1 MTPAPA
7 SSPWFAVGRDHV
19 RLLRDG
25 REAFPAML
33 EAIEQ
38 AEREVL
44 LEMYWVGADAAGEA
58 FRAALVRAAHRGVVI
73 RVVYDALGSFAISPE
88 WWKALTDAG
97 GEVLEFHPLSPLRR
111 DFRMK
116 VVEERNHRKVLV
128 VDGVLGFTGGINLSS
143 EWLPV
148 DEGGQGW
155 RDDAIAVR
163 GPAAQE
169 LRFLFYRTRRRFV
182 REAYP
187 SDVVSIR
194 RDHTRPVWVLA
205 SRALPKRLLH
215 REYVTR
221 INNAKQRID
230 LANSYFVPD
239 RRVRIALVRA
249 VARGVRVRVLVPER
263 GDVPVVHFAV
273 EAMFDTLLRRGIE
286 IYSLPGPMLHAKT
299 AIIDDEFTTIGSY
312 NLDERS
318 WRKNLEVNLAVLD
331 PAFARHVRTWFEYD
345 LSRARRVD
353 LATWRTRPWTR
364 VGAEWLA
371 LTFRRLW

>member
-1 MTPAPA
+1 
-7 SSPWFAVGRDHV
+7 
-19 RLLRDG
+19 
-25 REAFPAML
+25 ML

-38 AEREVL
+38 AGREVL
-44 LEMYWVGADAAGEA
+44 LEMYWIGADAAGEA
-58 FRAALVRAAHRGVVI
+58 FRAALTRAAQRGVVI
-73 RVVYDALGSFAISPE
+73 RVVYDALGSFAITHD
-88 WWKALTDAG
+88 WWKPLTDAG
-97 GEVLEFHPLSPLRR
+97 GEVLEYHPLSPLRR

-128 VDGVLGFTGGINLSS
+128 VDGILGFTGGINLSS

-148 DEGGQGW
+148 DQGGQGW
-155 RDDAIAVR
+155 RDDAIEVR

-169 LRFLFYRTRRRFV
+169 LRYLFYRTRRHFLPDP
-182 REAYP
+182 YP
-187 SDVVSIR
+187 ADVVSIVR
-194 RDHTRPVWVLA
+194 EHTRPVWVLA

-221 INNAKQRID
+221 IQRATHRID

-239 RRVRIALVRA
+239 RRVRTALVRA

-263 GDVPVVHFAV
+263 GDIPVVQFAV
-273 EAMFDTLLRRGIE
+273 QAMFDTLLRRGIE
-286 IYSLPGPMLHAKT
+286 VYAMPGPMLHAKT

-331 PAFARHVRTWFEYD
+331 AAFARHVRTWFEYD
-345 LSRARRVD
+345 LSCAQQLD

-364 VGAEWLA
+364 VGAEWVA
-371 LTFRRLW
+371 LTLRRLW